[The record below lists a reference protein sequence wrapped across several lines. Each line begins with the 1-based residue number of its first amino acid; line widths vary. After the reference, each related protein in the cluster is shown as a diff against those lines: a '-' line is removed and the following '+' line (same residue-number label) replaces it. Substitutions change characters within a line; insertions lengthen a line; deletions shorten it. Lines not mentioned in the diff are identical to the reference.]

1 MEKDHMIHKDGEV
14 DTSKVDET
22 LNRMDSERA
31 DEILGDF
38 NEFKTYLSKRIQLGR
53 TAGLSDEQLANTAQ
67 QIADYLA
74 EKVEPRNREEQ
85 LLRELWKVGNEEEQ
99 HKLAHMLV
107 KLAE

>member
-38 NEFKTYLSKRIQLGR
+38 DEFKSYLSKRIQLGR

-67 QIADYLA
+67 KIADYLA

-85 LLRELWKVGNEEEQ
+85 LLKELWKVGNEEEQ
-99 HKLAHMLV
+99 HMLAHMLV